1 VLAVRAWFHK
11 VSNFKLNKMQT
22 GYTGQGAIDTYNNT
36 WGHFAPKKHLKYTA
50 KVRITFT
57 GHSAYGC
64 QAIILDYTELEGPY
78 FHNALFEAVS
88 EKVKSQ
94 TSSYHNRKKTKFA
107 NGIWDIPFVFI
118 NYKIKF
124 DFKNAVKVAGSLA

>member
-1 VLAVRAWFHK
+1 
-11 VSNFKLNKMQT
+11 MQT

-36 WGHFAPKKHLKYTA
+36 WGHFAPKKGVEYTA

-64 QAIILDYTELEGPY
+64 QAIILDYTEFDGPY
-78 FHNALFEAVS
+78 FHDALFEAVT
-88 EKVKSQ
+88 EKVKMYSDY
-94 TSSYHNRKKTKFA
+94 SNKKKTKFYE
-107 NGIWDIPFVFI
+107 GIWDIPLSFY